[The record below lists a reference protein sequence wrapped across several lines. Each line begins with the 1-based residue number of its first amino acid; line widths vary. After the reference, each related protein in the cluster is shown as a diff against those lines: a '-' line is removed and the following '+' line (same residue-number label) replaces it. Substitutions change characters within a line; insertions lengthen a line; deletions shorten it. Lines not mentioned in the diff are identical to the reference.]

1 MLWHKS
7 FHAESVMLRKY
18 ASMKRRLLVH
28 VDDDPD
34 LAFLLERG
42 VTVSGLANWDFQFIE
57 GGAAALEYLQRAK
70 AGDADPPTLLLLD
83 IKMPKVN
90 GFDVLLWV
98 NQNLPDIPTV
108 MLSSSELIEDR
119 LRARD
124 LGSKG
129 YFSKATIFTELMEF
143 LRTWDDTAFARKE
156 GAELAAH
163 ADQQS

>member
-1 MLWHKS
+1 
-7 FHAESVMLRKY
+7 
-18 ASMKRRLLVH
+18 MKRRLLLH

-42 VTVSGLANWDFQFIE
+42 LSVSGISNWNFQFIE
-57 GGAAALEYLQRAK
+57 GGAAALEHLGRVK
-70 AGDADPPTLLLLD
+70 AGETEAPTLLLLD

-90 GFDVLLWV
+90 GFDVLEWV
-98 NQNLPDIPTV
+98 NRNLPGTPAV

-129 YFSKATIFTELMEF
+129 YFSKANIFTELFDF
-143 LRTWDDTAFARKE
+143 LRTWDETAFAHREDCAPVTRKE
-156 GAELAAH
+156 
-163 ADQQS
+163 

>member
-1 MLWHKS
+1 MLWKGS
-7 FHAESVMLRKY
+7 N
-18 ASMKRRLLVH
+18 MKRRLLVH

-42 VTVSGLANWDFQFIE
+42 LSVAGVANWEFKFIH
-57 GGAAALEYLQRAK
+57 GGAAALEYLARVN
-70 AGDADPPTLLLLD
+70 AGEEEVPTLLLLD
-83 IKMPKVN
+83 IKMPRVN

-98 NQNLPDIPTV
+98 NQNMPEIPAV

-129 YFSKATIFTELMEF
+129 YFSKANIFTELMEF
-143 LRTWDDTAFARKE
+143 LRTWDDTAFAKKA
-156 GAELAAH
+156 GAEFT
-163 ADQQS
+163 SSNGYEG

>member
-1 MLWHKS
+1 MLS
-7 FHAESVMLRKY
+7 TY
-18 ASMKRRLLVH
+18 ASMNRRLLVH

-42 VTVSGLANWDFQFIE
+42 VAVSGLAKWDFQFIE
-57 GGAAALEYLQRAK
+57 GGAAALSYLQRVK

-143 LRTWDDTAFARKE
+143 LRTWDDTAFATRE
-156 GAELAAH
+156 GAELTAH
-163 ADQQS
+163 DGQAS

>member
-1 MLWHKS
+1 MRNRLC
-7 FHAESVMLRKY
+7 FLLAG
-18 ASMKRRLLVH
+18 MKRRFLLH

-42 VTVSGLANWDFQFIE
+42 LSVSGISNWSFQFIE
-57 GGAAALEYLQRAK
+57 GGAAALEYLERVK
-70 AGDADPPTLLLLD
+70 AGEAEAPTLLLLD

-90 GFDVLLWV
+90 GFDVLQWV
-98 NQNLPDIPTV
+98 NQNLPGIAAV

-129 YFSKATIFTELMEF
+129 YFSKATIFTELFEF
-143 LRTWDDTAFARKE
+143 LRAWDETAFAHRDDVTEVNGK
-156 GAELAAH
+156 
-163 ADQQS
+163 Q